1 MQQEVCAACHENTL
15 NFRVQTVTALYKHSN
30 KPALNNVQMSELH
43 CNLLFKAALTGSS
56 PPTGHAL
63 TWSTNSPAP
72 KRTQNVSWPQCCMT
86 WSPCNN
92 LCLGGRKQHA
102 FLLDPTK
109 ACRQKESYL
118 LLGIASPSNALP
130 ACLHTLL
137 SLKDN
142 SVIPHIYSTII
153 IKV

>member
-15 NFRVQTVTALYKHSN
+15 NFRVETVTAFYKHSN

-72 KRTQNVSWPQCCMT
+72 KHPKCFMAPVLHDLEPLQQPVPRWQKTTCISVRPYQITQTERVLLAARDSIT
-86 WSPCNN
+86 
-92 LCLGGRKQHA
+92 QHCSA
-102 FLLDPTK
+102 SLFTHFAVTK
-109 ACRQKESYL
+109 
-118 LLGIASPSNALP
+118 G
-130 ACLHTLL
+130 
-137 SLKDN
+137 
-142 SVIPHIYSTII
+142 
-153 IKV
+153 